1 MKSATASEPFRQRLR
16 LPSLP
21 VLGEALRRLFPGI
34 AISFLVAATAQF
46 LYEHYGAPAMLMALL
61 LGLSLNFLSDEGTRT
76 APGIEFTSRPVLRIG
91 VALLGLRVSAEIAE
105 QISLQLVALVIVA
118 MLATILLGIV
128 AARVLGKNA
137 GFGFLTRGSVAIC
150 GASAAMA
157 IASIL
162 PQHEKSDRDLL
173 FTVLA
178 VTLLSTIAM
187 IAYPVLAEI
196 LNLGRL
202 DSAVF
207 IGGTIHDVAQ
217 VVGAGFSISQEAGET
232 ATVVKLIRV
241 AMLAPVIVFASAVI
255 RVSGMG
261 METRASVASAGV
273 TRGRETN
280 GRETRRA
287 RPPLLPLFLCGFL
300 FLAVLNSFGLVPAW
314 LSEAGGTAS
323 RWALLTAV
331 SAVGLKTSL
340 RRILEVG
347 PRSITLV
354 VLETV
359 FLGAIVLAGLVF
371 LV

>member
-1 MKSATASEPFRQRLR
+1 
-16 LPSLP
+16 

-118 MLATILLGIV
+118 MIATILLGIA
-128 AARVLGKNA
+128 AARLLGKNA
-137 GFGFLTRGSVAIC
+137 GFGFLTGGSVAIC

-261 METRASVASAGV
+261 ATASVASAG
-273 TRGRETN
+273 ETS
-280 GRETRRA
+280 GRETRRG